1 MRATDPT
8 TAGPIEQA
16 TPATGV
22 SVGTVTRRAFAR
34 RLAGGTALVLAQG
47 RTARAQDR
55 ELVIIT
61 YGGKLQE
68 PHRWLADRIEKR
80 HPGLKIRLV
89 PSESQDIV
97 AQIKAAQGASPYD
110 TMPNDEP
117 PHLIGIKDGYI
128 QKARPERIANYTN
141 AYPEFVRKS
150 QGYGVPVTYSL
161 IGLAYNTQLIKTA
174 PTSWADL
181 WRPEY
186 KGLVGI
192 PRASSNLGLGFLAV
206 VAKLNGGAEDQL
218 DPAFR
223 RVKELKP
230 VVGRSPSI
238 LTQLLERAEVGIA
251 PLWNNNTAALADK
264 GMPIRFV
271 KPDPGPV
278 AVISFFSEITGTR
291 HPDLVQ
297 EWLNDVL
304 SVEYQTLA
312 ADRPYYFGPTVRG
325 VPVPEAARPYT
336 PATPEEV
343 LRLQTIDWTKIA
355 PVRGQIVDR
364 FDREL
369 AS

>member
-22 SVGTVTRRAFAR
+22 SVGAVTRRAFAR
-34 RLAGGTALVLAQG
+34 RLAGGAALVLAQA

-89 PSESQDIV
+89 PSESQDVV

-128 QKARPERIANYTN
+128 QKARPERIANYAN

-192 PRASSNLGLGFLAV
+192 PRASSNLGLGFLAM

-251 PLWNNNTAALADK
+251 PLWNNDAAALADK

-304 SVEYQTLA
+304 SVEYQALA

>member
-1 MRATDPT
+1 MRATDPSV
-8 TAGPIEQA
+8 ADRIERA
-16 TPATGV
+16 ASEAEERPG
-22 SVGTVTRRAFAR
+22 GLTRRVFAR
-34 RLAGGTALVLAQG
+34 RLAGAAALALAPHRAAG
-47 RTARAQDR
+47 AQDR

-68 PHRWLADRIEKR
+68 PHRWLADRMEKR

-89 PSESQDIV
+89 PSESQDVV
-97 AQIKAAQGASPYD
+97 AQIKAAQGVSPYD
-110 TMPNDEP
+110 AMPNDEP
-117 PHLIGIKDGYI
+117 PHLIGINEGYI
-128 QKARPERIANYTN
+128 EKARAERLPNAAN
-141 AYPEFVRKS
+141 AYPEFMRKS
-150 QGYGVPVTYSL
+150 QGYGVPATYSL
-161 IGLAYNTQLIKTA
+161 VGLAYNSQLIKTP

-181 WRPEY
+181 WRAEY

-192 PRASSNLGLGFLAV
+192 PRASSNLGLAFLAI

-238 LTQLLERAEVGIA
+238 LTQLVERAEVGIA
-251 PLWNNNTAALADK
+251 PLWNNSAAALADK

-291 HPDLVQ
+291 HPELVQ
-297 EWLNDVL
+297 EWLNDIL
-304 SVEYQTLA
+304 TVEYQTMA

-336 PATPEEV
+336 PATLEEV

>member
-1 MRATDPT
+1 VRSHLSRRDFGRA
-8 TAGPIEQA
+8 
-16 TPATGV
+16 
-22 SVGTVTRRAFAR
+22 
-34 RLAGGTALVLAQG
+34 LAGGAALALGLPRRGAAQE
-47 RTARAQDR
+47 R

-89 PSESQDIV
+89 PSESQDVV

-110 TMPNDEP
+110 AMPNDEP

-128 QKARPERIANYTN
+128 QKADPSRLANYS
-141 AYPEFVRKS
+141 AVYPEFTRKS
-150 QGYGVPVTYSL
+150 QGYGVPATYSL
-161 IGLAYNTQLIKTA
+161 IGLAYNTQLVKNP

-181 WRPEY
+181 WKTEY
-186 KGLVGI
+186 KGQIGI
-192 PRASSNLGLGFLAV
+192 PRASSNLGLGFLAI
-206 VAKLNGGAEDQL
+206 VAKLNGGSEEQL
-218 DPAFR
+218 DPGFR
-223 RVKELKP
+223 RIKELRP

-238 LTQLLERAEVGIA
+238 LTQLMERAEIGIA
-251 PLWNNNTAALADK
+251 PLWNNGAAALADK
-264 GMPIRFV
+264 GMPIRYV

-291 HPDLVQ
+291 HPDLVR
-297 EWLNDVL
+297 EWLNEIL
-304 SVEYQTLA
+304 SAEYQAMA

-325 VPVPEAARPYT
+325 ITVPEAAKPYT

-355 PVRGQIVDR
+355 PARGQIVDR
-364 FDREL
+364 FDREF

>member
-1 MRATDPT
+1 
-8 TAGPIEQA
+8 
-16 TPATGV
+16 
-22 SVGTVTRRAFAR
+22 
-34 RLAGGTALVLAQG
+34 
-47 RTARAQDR
+47 
-55 ELVIIT
+55 
-61 YGGKLQE
+61 
-68 PHRWLADRIEKR
+68 
-80 HPGLKIRLV
+80 
-89 PSESQDIV
+89 
-97 AQIKAAQGASPYD
+97 
-110 TMPNDEP
+110 MPKDEP
-117 PHLIGIKDGYI
+117 PHLIGISDGYI
-128 QKARPERIANYTN
+128 QEVKPERIPDYGN

-150 QGYGVPVTYSL
+150 QGYGVPATYSL
-161 IGLAYNTQLIKTA
+161 VGLAYNTQLIKT
-174 PTSWADL
+174 PPSSWADL

-192 PRASSNLGLGFLAV
+192 PRASSNLGLAFLAI
-206 VAKLNGGAEDQL
+206 VAKQNGGAEDQL

-223 RVKELKP
+223 RIKELKP

-238 LTQLLERAEVGIA
+238 LTQLVERAEVGIA

-278 AVISFFSEITGTR
+278 AVISFFAETPGTR
-291 HPDLVQ
+291 HPELVQ
-297 EWLNDVL
+297 EWLNDIL
-304 SVEYQTLA
+304 TPEYQAMA

-325 VPVPEAARPYT
+325 VQVPEAARPYT
-336 PATPEEV
+336 PATPDEV